1 MVLATLHC
9 RWLIASDRPEE
20 ATEIIKKA
28 AKVNGK
34 SVPDHMLIQHSDG
47 GANAARD
54 SEDEKVTVVDLFRPT
69 LIMKRSFNMFYQ
81 VIGYGFLYV
90 VW

>member
-1 MVLATLHC
+1 MVLVTLHC

-47 GANAARD
+47 GANAAMD
-54 SEDEKVTVVDLFRPT
+54 SEEERVTVVDLFRPT

-81 VIGYGFLYV
+81 VLLVMVIN
-90 VW
+90 

>member
-1 MVLATLHC
+1 MRHC

-34 SVPDHMLIQHSDG
+34 SVPDHMLQHSDG
-47 GANAARD
+47 AANAAKD
-54 SEDEKVTVVDLFRPT
+54 SEEEKVTVVDLFRPT

-81 VIGYGFLYV
+81 VIGI
-90 VW
+90 